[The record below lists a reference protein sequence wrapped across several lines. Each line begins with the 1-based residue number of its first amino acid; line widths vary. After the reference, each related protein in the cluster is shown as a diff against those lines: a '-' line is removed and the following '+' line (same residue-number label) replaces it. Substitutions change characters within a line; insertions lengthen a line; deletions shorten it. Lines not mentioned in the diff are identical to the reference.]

1 MRLKIFYRL
10 LIFHITFSSI
20 DVVYDQDIL
29 KYSMNIPHHSVDS
42 VIEHA
47 NKRSIHPVAMRS
59 NVDHQQ
65 TEYTL
70 MDQQRRDVLHKA
82 EDQFRSL
89 MISSSTG
96 QSPYHRSTYNPNMQ
110 QHHDYQNLTFPSQQD
125 HVQHQQPPLSSSR
138 QSIES
143 TDSRSSRV
151 YNLERASKNFS
162 NEMAHK

>member
-1 MRLKIFYRL
+1 M
-10 LIFHITFSSI
+10 FSSI
-20 DVVYDQDIL
+20 DIVYDQDIL
-29 KYSMNIPHHSVDS
+29 KYSI
-42 VIEHA
+42 
-47 NKRSIHPVAMRS
+47 KTQPVAMRT

-65 TEYTL
+65 TEYSL

-89 MISSSTG
+89 MISSSAG
-96 QSPYHRSTYNPNMQ
+96 QSPYHRSTYNTNM
-110 QHHDYQNLTFPSQQD
+110 HHDYQNLTYRSQLDQD
-125 HVQHQQPPLSSSR
+125 QLQQEPLPLSSSK

-162 NEMAHK
+162 NEVAHK